1 MFFFFHALLSY
12 IFFCCFHFRLLF
24 FVVVVISFSQPH
36 SSVWRNI
43 LEHNEIHFVLCEL
56 QQCVMKATIEIRIAV
71 GLSNTTNQLH
81 MHTTWAGDRSSR
93 IYNTPTG
100 HNGHPNLTRYKICNH
115 CCLLLSTNKK
125 LRFCSSARFMML
137 KMSSAE
143 ETNNKICQ
151 LRRDNHLLS
160 VSRAVYAE
168 RYSVDFSS
176 PPNHPP
182 QLYHMAI
189 ICHKPSHIQYNS
201 MSIVRRTTSDRF
213 TELRIN
219 IGDLWCLFDC
229 SVWRLVGNVCTAA
242 MRYAWTVDSR
252 QTSSWSNTCR
262 TSYCFYIFLLVV
274 FQVRHNNCLSNWV

>member
-1 MFFFFHALLSY
+1 MCTPCILRHFPRHHPPPLAMMLSNSSQIVCLHAKHLCIQVYAKQNNKSMSLRCFFFFHALLSY
-12 IFFCCFHFRLLF
+12 IFFCCFHFRPF
-24 FVVVVISFSQPH
+24 FIFVVVISFSQPH
-36 SSVWRNI
+36 SSVWRNV

-81 MHTTWAGDRSSR
+81 MHTTWVGDRSSR

-168 RYSVDFSS
+168 RYSFDFSS
-176 PPNHPP
+176 PPTALSYGHHLS
-182 QLYHMAI
+182 QAI
-189 ICHKPSHIQYNS
+189 AHSIQ
-201 MSIVRRTTSDRF
+201 F
-213 TELRIN
+213 
-219 IGDLWCLFDC
+219 
-229 SVWRLVGNVCTAA
+229 NVNCTAN
-242 MRYAWTVDSR
+242 Y
-252 QTSSWSNTCR
+252 
-262 TSYCFYIFLLVV
+262 
-274 FQVRHNNCLSNWV
+274 